1 MIAAAISSPRP
12 PTTMPNGVEA
22 SAGARIR
29 HDILKLV
36 LAIVAAV
43 LLAWLVVRS
52 AAVNALVE
60 SDPAAAALVAPHDPR
75 AALALPDALLRQERG
90 AVAQAPR
97 DRALPASLR
106 APPPTPPSPLAR
118 PRALPGG

>member
-60 SDPAAAALVAPHDPR
+60 SDPAAAALVAPNDPR
-75 AALALPDALLRQERG
+75 VALALTDAIVRRSESTRLN
-90 AVAQAPR
+90 
-97 DRALPASLR
+97 
-106 APPPTPPSPLAR
+106 PSPYCAHR
-118 PRALPGG
+118 LPSSA